1 MEHRNT
7 IQKDLVRQAVFAMRR
22 HVTADE
28 VYAFIKK
35 DYPTIGKG
43 TVYRNLGV
51 LAEEGSVRRV
61 EVPNGPDRF
70 DFTLPEHY
78 HVRCVKCGSVFD
90 VDMEALPDL
99 RERIRDD
106 HGMEFL
112 SYDILFK
119 GVCPDCRAAMRKG
132 EQPACRE
139 ESLSAPAQTAKS
151 R

>member
-28 VYAFIKK
+28 VYAYIKK

-61 EVPNGPDRF
+61 EVPNGPDCF

-78 HVRCVKCGSVFD
+78 HVRCVKCGRVFD

-99 RERIRDD
+99 RKRIRDA

-119 GVCPDCRAAMRKG
+119 GVCPDCRTG
-132 EQPACRE
+132 
-139 ESLSAPAQTAKS
+139 S
-151 R
+151 